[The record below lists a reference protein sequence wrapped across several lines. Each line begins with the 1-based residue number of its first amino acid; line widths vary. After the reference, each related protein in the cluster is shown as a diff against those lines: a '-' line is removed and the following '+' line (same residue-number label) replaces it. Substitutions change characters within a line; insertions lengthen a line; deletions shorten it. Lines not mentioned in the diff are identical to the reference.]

1 MNSKLLQNCQALTK
15 ASLFTKFLR
24 KVYLQRLK
32 RLLCAHA
39 HFLMYLYLTDL
50 VRTKTQKRDLCLKAI
65 FKHSI
70 FLLELLLVRKTGT
83 EAEGP
88 PLLL

>member
-1 MNSKLLQNCQALTK
+1 
-15 ASLFTKFLR
+15 
-24 KVYLQRLK
+24 
-32 RLLCAHA
+32 
-39 HFLMYLYLTDL
+39 MYLYLTDL